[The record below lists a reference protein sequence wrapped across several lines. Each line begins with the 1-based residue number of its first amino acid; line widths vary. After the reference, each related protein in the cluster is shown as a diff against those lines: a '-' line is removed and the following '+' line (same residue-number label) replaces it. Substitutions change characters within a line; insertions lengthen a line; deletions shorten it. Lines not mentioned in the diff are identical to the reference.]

1 MQVIGVGLMVL
12 SAKLLLDKEW
22 VLLSRLLVLG
32 PELQRAYYPPF
43 FYAALGLGCVGL
55 AACSVAML
63 GCWSGCQKSK
73 PLVAT
78 VCTHQPFIPLL
89 FFFIHGN
96 LNVSEK
102 CCNF

>member
-78 VCTHQPFIPLL
+78 VCTTSNPSL
-89 FFFIHGN
+89 FFSHSWKFEYFREIM
-96 LNVSEK
+96 L
-102 CCNF
+102 